1 MEIQSKAGS
10 CTFRKYTLATAPLS
24 DLSVLED
31 GFECEHCGEGLEIE
45 VQRLVHVVVKV
56 GWKDFI
62 KDMKEMGNDPE
73 EFTKDQLQERY
84 EEWAGLV

>member
-1 MEIQSKAGS
+1 
-10 CTFRKYTLATAPLS
+10 
-24 DLSVLED
+24 
-31 GFECEHCGEGLEIE
+31 
-45 VQRLVHVVVKV
+45 VVVKV